1 MLRADPID
9 FSPALLRIQEK
20 PPAPLA
26 GWMLR
31 LLIGLLAGVALWA
44 VFGRLDIVAV
54 ADGKL
59 VPSSYLKIVQPAEQG
74 IVKEILVRE
83 GEKVA
88 EGQVLIRMDAALAQA
103 DLRSLAADVQTRGL
117 ALRRIDAQ
125 LAGRPNAPG
134 SVMQGSAT
142 PGLVAPDAVAPGTA
156 TPGSATPRPS
166 AAGAQTSQ
174 PFARQPG
181 DSPAHY
187 AQALAQ
193 YEANVRAY
201 ENALAQE
208 RSLLHKARHDL
219 AAAESTKAKLE
230 QVLPHYVE
238 QERAFA
244 KLQKD
249 GFAGRVMATDK
260 ARERI
265 EKEQDLR
272 TQEFVIRSSRAV
284 IAQSEAKIA
293 QITADYRRALQAE
306 RVETAMQLERASQEL
321 AKHEHRRGLL
331 ELRAPQAGIVKDLA
345 TYTAGTVVAPGTI
358 LMTLVP
364 EGDKLVAEVWVSN
377 QDVGFVRMGQ
387 DVKVKLAAFQF
398 QKYGMVDGKVLHIN
412 ADATE
417 APSPNTR
424 SDALAGRD
432 RPMGPLAFRA
442 LVELGAQE
450 LRTDAARYALAPGMQ
465 VSSEIHL
472 GTRSI
477 LEYVLSPVQKA
488 WHEAARER

>member
-1 MLRADPID
+1 
-9 FSPALLRIQEK
+9 
-20 PPAPLA
+20 
-26 GWMLR
+26 MLR

-44 VFGRLDIVAV
+44 MFGRLDIVAV

-74 IVKEILVRE
+74 IVKEILVRV

-103 DLRSLAADVQTRGL
+103 DLRSLAADVQTKRL
-117 ALRRIDAQ
+117 ALRRIERQ
-125 LAGRPNAPG
+125 LAGD
-134 SVMQGSAT
+134 T
-142 PGLVAPDAVAPGTA
+142 F
-156 TPGSATPRPS
+156 
-166 AAGAQTSQ
+166 AGAASDAAAQS
-174 PFARQPG
+174 ARAFPREKG

-208 RSLLHKARHDL
+208 RSLLEKARRDL

-238 QERAFA
+238 QERAFNQ
-244 KLQKD
+244 LQKD

-260 ARERI
+260 SRERI
-265 EKEQDLR
+265 EKQQDLR
-272 TQEFVIRSSRAV
+272 TQEFMIRSSRAL

-293 QITADYRRALQAE
+293 QITADYRRQLQAE
-306 RVETAMQLERASQEL
+306 RVETATQLERASQEL
-321 AKHEHRRGLL
+321 AKHEYRRGLL

-345 TYTAGTVVAPGTI
+345 TYTAGTVVSPGTI

-377 QDVGFVRMGQ
+377 QDVGFVRKDQ
-387 DVKVKLAAFQF
+387 DVKMKLAAFQF
-398 QKYGMVDGKVLHIN
+398 QKYGMVEGRVLHIN

-442 LVELGAQE
+442 LVELKAQE
-450 LRTDAARYALAPGMQ
+450 LVADGARHALAPGMQ

>member
-1 MLRADPID
+1 MPTANPVD
-9 FSPALLRIQEK
+9 FQPALLRIQDK

-31 LLIGLLAGVALWA
+31 LLIGLLAGIALWA
-44 VFGRLDIVAV
+44 VFGQLDIVAV

-83 GEKVA
+83 GDKVR

-103 DLRSLAADVQTRGL
+103 DVRALQSDFQTKRV

-125 LAGRPNAPG
+125 LGGKP
-134 SVMQGSAT
+134 
-142 PGLVAPDAVAPGTA
+142 L
-156 TPGSATPRPS
+156 
-166 AAGAQTSQ
+166 
-174 PFARQPG
+174 ARAKD
-181 DSPAHY
+181 DSPEYFAH
-187 AQALAQ
+187 AEAQ
-193 YEANVRAY
+193 YAANLRAY

-208 RSLLHKARHDL
+208 KSLLEKARNEL
-219 AAAESTKAKLE
+219 AAAQGTKTKLE
-230 QVLPHYVE
+230 QVLPHYIE
-238 QERAFA
+238 QEKAFD
-244 KLQKD
+244 KLNRD
-249 GFAGRVMATDK
+249 GFAGRVMANDK

-272 TQEFVIRSSRAV
+272 TQEFVIRSSAAL

-293 QITADYRRALQAE
+293 QITADYLRQLQAE
-306 RVETAMQLERASQEL
+306 RAETANQLERARQEL
-321 AKHEHRRGLL
+321 AKLEHRQGLL
-331 ELRAPQAGIVKDLA
+331 ELRAPQEGIVKDLA

-377 QDVGFVRMGQ
+377 QDVGFVRKGQ

-398 QKYGMVDGKVLHIN
+398 QKYGMVEGKVLHIN

-442 LVELGAQE
+442 LVELKAQE
-450 LRTDAARYALAPGMQ
+450 LVADAARHALAPGMQ

>member
-1 MLRADPID
+1 
-9 FSPALLRIQEK
+9 
-20 PPAPLA
+20 
-26 GWMLR
+26 
-31 LLIGLLAGVALWA
+31 
-44 VFGRLDIVAV
+44 
-54 ADGKL
+54 
-59 VPSSYLKIVQPAEQG
+59 
-74 IVKEILVRE
+74 VKEILVRE
-83 GEKVA
+83 GEKVR
-88 EGQVLIRMDAALAQA
+88 EGQVLIRMDAVLTQA
-103 DLRSLAADVQTRGL
+103 DVKSLRADYQTRRLG
-117 ALRRIDAQ
+117 LRRIEAQ
-125 LAGRPNAPG
+125 LAGRPLARDKDD
-134 SVMQGSAT
+134 SAT
-142 PGLVAPDAVAPGTA
+142 HF
-156 TPGSATPRPS
+156 
-166 AAGAQTSQ
+166 AQ
-174 PFARQPG
+174 
-181 DSPAHY
+181 
-187 AQALAQ
+187 AQAL
-193 YEANVRAY
+193 YEANLRAY

-208 RSLLHKARHDL
+208 RSLLEKARSDL

-238 QERAFA
+238 QERAFE

-265 EKEQDLR
+265 EKQQDLR
-272 TQEFVIRSSRAV
+272 TQEFVIRSSRAL

-293 QITADYRRALQAE
+293 QITADYRRTLQTERAE
-306 RVETAMQLERASQEL
+306 VANQLERASQEL
-321 AKHEHRRGLL
+321 AKNEHRQGLL
-331 ELRAPQAGIVKDLA
+331 ELKAPQAGIVKDLA
-345 TYTAGTVVAPGTI
+345 TYTVGTVAAPGTI

-364 EGDKLVAEVWVSN
+364 EGDRLVAEVWLSN
-377 QDVGFVRMGQ
+377 QDVGFVHTGQ

-398 QKYGMVDGKVLHIN
+398 QKYGMVQGKVAHIN

-424 SDALAGRD
+424 SDALSGRD
-432 RPMGPLAFRA
+432 RPMGPLAFRT

-450 LRTDAARYALAPGMQ
+450 LMADAGRYPLAPGMQ

>member
-1 MLRADPID
+1 M
-9 FSPALLRIQEK
+9 
-20 PPAPLA
+20 
-26 GWMLR
+26 
-31 LLIGLLAGVALWA
+31 
-44 VFGRLDIVAV
+44 
-54 ADGKL
+54 
-59 VPSSYLKIVQPAEQG
+59 
-74 IVKEILVRE
+74 
-83 GEKVA
+83 
-88 EGQVLIRMDAALAQA
+88 LIRMDAALAQA
-103 DLRSLAADVQTRGL
+103 DLKSLAADVQMRRL
-117 ALRRIDAQ
+117 ALRRIEAQ
-125 LAGRPNAPG
+125 LAGRP
-134 SVMQGSAT
+134 
-142 PGLVAPDAVAPGTA
+142 LVRASD
-156 TPGSATPRPS
+156 
-166 AAGAQTSQ
+166 
-174 PFARQPG
+174 
-181 DSPAHY
+181 DSPTHY
-187 AQALAQ
+187 AQAAAQ
-193 YEANVRAY
+193 MEANVRAY

-208 RSLLHKARHDL
+208 RSLLEKARSDL
-219 AAAESTKAKLE
+219 AAAESTKSKLE

-238 QERAFA
+238 QERAFE

-272 TQEFVIRSSRAV
+272 TQEFVIRSSRAL
-284 IAQSEAKIA
+284 IAQSEAKSA

-306 RVETAMQLERASQEL
+306 RVETAMQRERANQEL

-377 QDVGFVRMGQ
+377 QDVGFVRKGQ

-398 QKYGMVDGKVLHIN
+398 QKYGMVEGRVLHIN

-417 APSPNTR
+417 APSPNMR

-450 LRTDAARYALAPGMQ
+450 LAVGAARYSLAPGMQ